1 MVFYCLKYLAY
12 VKDSPSYIKY
22 CNVQSIDIVKQLG
35 LIAVFS
41 IINPSFANLDSL
53 PGSSIS
59 HLELFYN
66 TKKPSV

>member
-1 MVFYCLKYLAY
+1 M
-12 VKDSPSYIKY
+12 
-22 CNVQSIDIVKQLG
+22 QSIDIVKQLG

-59 HLELFYN
+59 HLELLVLQYLLLVIELSIADDRFF
-66 TKKPSV
+66 VCLGI